1 GRPASNS
8 GLRALAERRTHQANA
23 IRVALSA
30 PLRVR
35 REMRWRALRKDT
47 ELQRTVSLSKNLR
60 MGRHIIFR
68 CPQTGLK
75 VQHWL
80 NEVAAAEPGHSY
92 QSVECP
98 SC

>member
-1 GRPASNS
+1 
-8 GLRALAERRTHQANA
+8 
-23 IRVALSA
+23 
-30 PLRVR
+30 
-35 REMRWRALRKDT
+35 
-47 ELQRTVSLSKNLR
+47 

-80 NEVAAAEPGHSY
+80 NEVAAAEPGQSY

-98 SC
+98 SCTLAHFVNRRTGKLLGEREE